1 MSSLD
6 KYIDNLDEVILRDY
20 QKSRV
25 KKISQELSGVINSCN
40 KIVFMCTLN
49 SRRSQLCEVWANI
62 LSNRLNLKLSFF
74 SAGTEKTEVYKE
86 VIETLCRVG
95 VDINK
100 EGKLNLTSN
109 TINIYSKTLD
119 EIKEDKFIGIMN
131 CSDAEKHCPLDPR
144 SKKNIKLFYDD
155 PKKYDGT
162 TKESDEYDR
171 TCRLIASELNA
182 IFKLLVD
189 PI

>member
-40 KIVFMCTLN
+40 KIVFMCTHN
-49 SRRSQLCEVWANI
+49 SRRSQLSEVWANI

-74 SAGTEKTEVYKE
+74 SAGTEKTKVYKE

-155 PKKYDGT
+155 PKKYDRT

-189 PI
+189 PV